1 MSLRCETPCDF
12 GECPY
17 DAMYGR
23 DCDYWCGDYEP
34 EDYPEEDYGYEEHMT
49 FTETQSQPGK
59 DDNTPPGFEE
69 E

>member
-1 MSLRCETPCDF
+1 MSLRCETPCDW

-34 EDYPEEDYGYEEHMT
+34 EDYPEEDYSYEDSIDYRYE
-49 FTETQSQPGK
+49 
-59 DDNTPPGFEE
+59 D
-69 E
+69 

>member
-34 EDYPEEDYGYEEHMT
+34 EDYPEEYYDGYGSEW
-49 FTETQSQPGK
+49 
-59 DDNTPPGFEE
+59 
-69 E
+69 